1 MTTLR
6 HARPEPKPGILGISA
21 YVPGKSGAK
30 GTKVHKLS
38 SNESPIG
45 ASAKAVA
52 AYKAA
57 ADTLELYPD
66 GAATQ
71 LRTAIASRYG
81 LKLENI
87 VCGAGSD
94 ELLQLLAHA
103 YLGPGDEAIYS
114 QYGFL
119 VYPIAIQSN
128 GATPVV
134 APEKDFLADVDAILA
149 RVTDR
154 TRMVFLANPNNPTG
168 RYLPFSEVKRLHAGL
183 PADVLLVLDAAYA
196 EYVRRNDYEAGLELV
211 STSANVVMTRT
222 FSKIYG
228 LAALRLGWAY
238 CPAHVAD
245 VLNRVRG
252 PFNISAPAIA
262 AGTAAMTDQDFVDR
276 AVAHND
282 TWLSWLTS
290 ELTNMG
296 LEVTPSVGNFVLV
309 HFSAAN
315 GHSAPSADA
324 YLQEH
329 GFVVRRMD
337 AYGLPNALRI
347 SIGTEEANRGLAS
360 CLKAFMS

>member
-1 MTTLR
+1 MTAT
-6 HARPEPKPGILGISA
+6 HPIPQPKPGILDIAA

-30 GTKVHKLS
+30 GAKVHKLS

-45 ASAKAVA
+45 ASAKALE

-57 ADTLELYPD
+57 ASTLELYPD
-66 GAATQ
+66 GAATA
-71 LRTAIASRYG
+71 LRTAIAQRYG
-81 LKLENI
+81 LAAENI

-94 ELLQLLAHA
+94 ELLQLLAHC

-114 QYGFL
+114 QYGFM

-134 APEKDFLADVDAILA
+134 APEKDYLADVDAILA
-149 RVTDR
+149 RVTR
-154 TRMVFLANPNNPTG
+154 KTRMVFLANPNNPTG

-183 PADVLLVLDAAYA
+183 PGNVLLVLDAAYA

-211 STSANVVMTRT
+211 ATSQNVVMTRT
-222 FSKIYG
+222 FSKIFG

-252 PFNISAPAIA
+252 PFNVSAPAIA
-262 AGTAAMTDQDFVDR
+262 AGAAAMADQEFVER
-276 AVAHND
+276 AVAHNEQ
-282 TWLSWLTS
+282 WLPWLVQ
-290 ELTNMG
+290 ELSALG

-309 HFSAAN
+309 HFPKD
-315 GHSAPSADA
+315 GKHDAPLADA
-324 YLQEH
+324 WLQEH

-337 AYGLPNALRI
+337 SYGLPGALRI
-347 SIGTEEANRGLAS
+347 SIGTEEANRGLAA
-360 CLKAFMS
+360 CLRAFLS